1 MPTGCPGIKK
11 VATGIA
17 GICPLRF
24 FGQRAGRALHF
35 YRAGGQNRARAC
47 PLNITNQGRLMKTE
61 VYTATLDPFLLYSLE
76 LFSAIFD
83 KIKASISV
91 VRRIVQLSTPTSMS
105 E

>member
-1 MPTGCPGIKK
+1 MGCPGIKK

-24 FGQRAGRALHF
+24 FGQRAGRAAHF

-47 PLNITNQGRLMKTE
+47 PLNITKK
-61 VYTATLDPFLLYSLE
+61 YTVDDECTIGKCYVTNHGLIQYIT
-76 LFSAIFD
+76 SA
-83 KIKASISV
+83 KH
-91 VRRIVQLSTPTSMS
+91 